1 MPDFLIKIDSKVHWV
16 KCDLTK
22 KEKNSTKKYNLHDN
36 MAFQEYLFEIL
47 PFE

>member
-1 MPDFLIKIDSKVHWV
+1 MPDFLIKIDRKVHWV

-22 KEKNSTKKYNLHDN
+22 KKKSTKKYNLHDN
-36 MAFQEYLFEIL
+36 MAFQEYVFEIL